1 MIDTAEVKR
10 SCIIEMTEGTEIP
23 ENIDQLIEGVDATCL
38 ERGMVI
44 GLEMEETGTKGR
56 TGQEKELK
64 GKKSLQE
71 RDMGSAEGEKR
82 MEDTG
87 TKGRTGQEK

>member
-38 ERGMVI
+38 ERGMRR
-44 GLEMEETGTKGR
+44 GLERGMVTGLEKEDTGTKGR

-82 MEDTG
+82 M
-87 TKGRTGQEK
+87 